1 MSIEEVKEEYL
12 RIRKELALTEQRTVA
27 SKAREIRRVS
37 DDLYVLQNSLANVL
51 KERKITLTEVQNHI
65 LIVDEMISVLR
76 KAGLYIDP

>member
-1 MSIEEVKEEYL
+1 MSIEEAKEEYL
-12 RIRKELALTEQRTVA
+12 RIRKELALTEQRTVV

-37 DDLYVLQNSLANVL
+37 DDLYVLQNSLANIL

-65 LIVDEMISVLR
+65 LIVDEMISILR

>member
-37 DDLYVLQNSLANVL
+37 DDLYVLQNSLANIL

-65 LIVDEMISVLR
+65 LIVDEMISILR

>member
-37 DDLYVLQNSLANVL
+37 DDLYVL
-51 KERKITLTEVQNHI
+51 
-65 LIVDEMISVLR
+65 
-76 KAGLYIDP
+76 

>member
-12 RIRKELALTEQRTVA
+12 QIRKELALTEQRTVA

-37 DDLYVLQNSLANVL
+37 DDLYVLQNSLANIL

-65 LIVDEMISVLR
+65 LIVDEMMSILR

>member
-12 RIRKELALTEQRTVA
+12 QIRKELALTEQRTVA

-37 DDLYVLQNSLANVL
+37 DDLYVLQNSLANIL
-51 KERKITLTEVQNHI
+51 KERKITLTEVQNHM
-65 LIVDEMISVLR
+65 LIVDEMMSILR

>member
-12 RIRKELALTEQRTVA
+12 RIRKELALTEQRTIA

-37 DDLYVLQNSLANVL
+37 DDLYVLQNSLENIL

-65 LIVDEMISVLR
+65 LIVDEMISILR

>member
-37 DDLYVLQNSLANVL
+37 DDLYVLQNSLANIL
-51 KERKITLTEVQNHI
+51 KKRKITLTEVQNHI
-65 LIVDEMISVLR
+65 LIVDEMISILR